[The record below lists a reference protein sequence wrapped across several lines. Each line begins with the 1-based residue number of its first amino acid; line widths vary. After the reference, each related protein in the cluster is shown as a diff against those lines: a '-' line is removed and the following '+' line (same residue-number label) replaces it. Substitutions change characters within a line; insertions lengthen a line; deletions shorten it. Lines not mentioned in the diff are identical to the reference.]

1 MRNPMHVCPDDQWML
16 RLVKF
21 CVCLAKVIKGEDGR
35 NRGFAFI
42 TMSTAEE
49 AAAAVEKLNAS
60 VSVCSQPWIL
70 KCVGL
75 RHAVVWRVIYILQ
88 CEHSLAP

>member
-1 MRNPMHVCPDDQWML
+1 V
-16 RLVKF
+16 F
-21 CVCLAKVIKGEDGR
+21 FLAKVIKGKDGR

-60 VSVCSQPWIL
+60 VSVCSQPWML
-70 KCVGL
+70 KCDGL
-75 RHAVVWRVIYILQ
+75 HHAVVWRV
-88 CEHSLAP
+88 SLYLYSAM

>member
-1 MRNPMHVCPDDQWML
+1 MRNPMHVFPDDQWML
-16 RLVKF
+16 RLVMF
-21 CVCLAKVIKGEDGR
+21 CVFFLAKVIKGKDGR

-60 VSVCSQPWIL
+60 VSVCSQPWML
-70 KCVGL
+70 KCDGL
-75 RHAVVWRVIYILQ
+75 HHAVVWRV
-88 CEHSLAP
+88 SLYLYSAM

>member
-1 MRNPMHVCPDDQWML
+1 V
-16 RLVKF
+16 F
-21 CVCLAKVIKGEDGR
+21 FFLAKVIKGKDGR

-60 VSVCSQPWIL
+60 VSVCSQPWML
-70 KCVGL
+70 KCDGL
-75 RHAVVWRVIYILQ
+75 HHAVVWRV
-88 CEHSLAP
+88 SLSSTLIDRTDVLFSELVIKMLTP